1 MKNQDN
7 LKAFYKEFLESTSPH
22 PFDSRT
28 SIYDGSVTVE
38 LSPWPSNDSI
48 HISHIQ
54 TLAPRTGA
62 ANRLME
68 FLTELADKHEVV
80 LDLVA
85 KTTNED
91 LISTRQLI
99 TFYEKWGFTVDDD
112 DFYDLDYGVEMRRHP
127 ELTGPLRVSIRGSN
141 RRNPARRTRPVYLF
155 CYGSN
160 NTAQLEDRLGIP
172 GGSRGVVQGAYAP
185 DYQRVFRGM
194 SRNWGG
200 GTASLK
206 KKKGATTYGL
216 VVELRPQDLD
226 KLDRYEGVR
235 SGVYKRQKITVYTQ
249 DDEQLEA
256 IAYVSLKKEFNPPT
270 EEYLEAVAD
279 TISMFWEGSN
289 GPVTADDI
297 PIR

>member
-1 MKNQDN
+1 MKIPTIHMNGTSAESL
-7 LKAFYKEFLESTSPH
+7 LKALSEAYSAVDKAMEAVAAAAPNARDYYPQGDNAFVEAREEHRSRLE
-22 PFDSRT
+22 RLQ
-28 SIYDGSVTVE
+28 SVQE
-38 LSPWPSNDSI
+38 E
-48 HISHIQ
+48 
-54 TLAPRTGA
+54 
-62 ANRLME
+62 LME
-68 FLTELADKHEVV
+68 IA
-80 LDLVA
+80 VA
-85 KTTNED
+85 VQDQED
-91 LISTRQLI
+91 
-99 TFYEKWGFTVDDD
+99 EKNT
-112 DFYDLDYGVEMRRHP
+112 
-127 ELTGPLRVSIRGSN
+127 

-216 VVELRPQDLD
+216 VVELLPQDLD

-235 SGVYKRQKITVYTQ
+235 SGVYKRQKIPVYTQ